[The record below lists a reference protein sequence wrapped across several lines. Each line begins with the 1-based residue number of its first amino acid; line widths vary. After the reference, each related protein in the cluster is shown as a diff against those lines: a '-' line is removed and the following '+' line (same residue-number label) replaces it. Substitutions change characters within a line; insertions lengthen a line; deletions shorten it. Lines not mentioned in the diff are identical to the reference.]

1 MGNHFSYG
9 ATFRRPRFADRQTD
23 LFGGTDFIAPD
34 VLFKTTNAGE
44 PKNTEDIQWGTPAEG

>member
-44 PKNTEDIQWGTPAEG
+44 PKNTEDIQ